1 MASVMSAITN
11 TVPITQF
18 NRGLAGKIF
27 EDVKQCGAKVVMKNN
42 AAECVLIS
50 PDEYVR
56 LMDELNDAR
65 LLVEA
70 SERMAHF
77 DPSTLIS
84 EKEMNRR
91 LGVTESDLAGFDEVE
106 IEELESSISPRSR
119 KGLEGS

>member
-42 AAECVLIS
+42 TAECVLLS
-50 PDEYVR
+50 PDEYIR

-65 LLVEA
+65 LAALA
-70 SERMAHF
+70 AERMSHF
-77 DPSTLIS
+77 NPENTVS
-84 EKEMNRR
+84 EAEMNRR
-91 LGVTESDLAGFDEVE
+91 LGIAEDDLAGFDEVD
-106 IEELESSISPRSR
+106 IE
-119 KGLEGS
+119 

>member
-1 MASVMSAITN
+1 MIITSVMSVITN

-27 EDVKQCGAKVVMKNN
+27 EDVKRCGAKVVMKNN
-42 AAECVLIS
+42 TAECVLIS

-65 LLVEA
+65 LLAIA

-77 DPSTLIS
+77 DPASLIS
-84 EKEMNRR
+84 EEEMNRR
-91 LGVTESDLAGFDEVE
+91 LGVSENDLTGFDEVD
-106 IEELESSISPRSR
+106 IE
-119 KGLEGS
+119 

>member
-18 NRGLAGKIF
+18 NRGLAGK
-27 EDVKQCGAKVVMKNN
+27 VKQCGAKVVMKNN
-42 AAECVLIS
+42 TAECVLIS

-65 LLVEA
+65 LLAVA

-84 EKEMNRR
+84 EEEMNRR
-91 LGVTESDLAGFDEVE
+91 LGVTEDDLSGFDEVE
-106 IEELESSISPRSR
+106 IE
-119 KGLEGS
+119 